1 MLGAPSNCGKA
12 SAMRVVR
19 LATSVVLLALIAGV
33 LPVLTERVAAH
44 PPAITSEAQRKL
56 ISGEVAA
63 FRKEVAAAIAAKDSK
78 RLRRMYAPSFV
89 HTHGS
94 GKTDDKDA
102 RIATLLKG
110 DPVIETAPVS
120 DLVIRIPND
129 WVGIATGISPI
140 KSDDGKTYDFRWTAV
155 YVREGQSWN
164 VAASHATR
172 LGESKRQ

>member
-1 MLGAPSNCGKA
+1 
-12 SAMRVVR
+12 MRIVR
-19 LATSVVLLALIAGV
+19 LLAGVALILAAMAFSSILEGG
-33 LPVLTERVAAH
+33 ASAH
-44 PPAITSEAQRKL
+44 PPTITSEAQRKL

-94 GKTDDKDA
+94 GKIDDKDA
-102 RIATLLKG
+102 RIATLMKG
-110 DPVIETAPVS
+110 DPVIEMAPVS

-172 LGESKRQ
+172 LGESKRP